1 MISEQSQTFLTLLDT
16 ESHPDHFTLIEGEG
30 QLEPKS
36 VPALLK
42 LEQKHILK

>member
-1 MISEQSQTFLTLLDT
+1 MLLDT
-16 ESHPDHFTLIEGEG
+16 ESHPDHFHFIEGER
-30 QLEPKS
+30 QSEPKS